1 MPAYVVHNAYG
12 IPNGN
17 MLAKVSD
24 QKIVFRQKNDRYII
38 FHHCIEDINIFLM
51 GCPFSSLS
59 GGASYP
65 EYTQTLPPPAIFDM
79 SDNFLPLMA
88 NFWTPTL
95 PTLKLDIIYL
105 SAQFL
110 RSIG

>member
-1 MPAYVVHNAYG
+1 MTNQFWILPQHDEY
-12 IPNGN
+12 
-17 MLAKVSD
+17 LS
-24 QKIVFRQKNDRYII
+24 IV
-38 FHHCIEDINIFLM
+38 
-51 GCPFSSLS
+51 
-59 GGASYP
+59 
-65 EYTQTLPPPAIFDM
+65 YTHTLPPAPAISDM

>member
-17 MLAKVSD
+17 MLANVSD
-24 QKIVFRQKNDRYII
+24 QKIVFRQNIDRYII

-51 GCPFSSLS
+51 GCPSSS
-59 GGASYP
+59 FASYP

-88 NFWTPTL
+88 NFWTHTL
-95 PTLKLDIIYL
+95 LTQKLDIIYL

>member
-1 MPAYVVHNAYG
+1 MTNQFWILPQH
-12 IPNGN
+12 
-17 MLAKVSD
+17 D
-24 QKIVFRQKNDRYII
+24 
-38 FHHCIEDINIFLM
+38 
-51 GCPFSSLS
+51 
-59 GGASYP
+59 
-65 EYTQTLPPPAIFDM
+65 EYLVYTHTLPPAPAISDM